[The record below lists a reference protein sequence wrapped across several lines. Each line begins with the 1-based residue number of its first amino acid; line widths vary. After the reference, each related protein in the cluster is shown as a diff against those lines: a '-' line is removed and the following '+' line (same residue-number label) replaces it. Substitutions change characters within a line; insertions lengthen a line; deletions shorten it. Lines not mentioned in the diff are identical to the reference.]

1 MKLSRNQI
9 LFIAKGFNVANI
21 SVMPGT
27 FGTLAGIPLCFLL
40 SFLNTPAGLP
50 FQALFVTAFILF
62 AVWIA
67 EEAVS
72 ILNQKDPG
80 CIVIDEIAGFAVT
93 MIGVGFSLTSVILAF
108 IAFRFFDILKPFPVK
123 FLEDKIPG
131 GAGVVLDDIA
141 AGIMANIVLRIILAL
156 LGL

>member
-1 MKLSRNQI
+1 MKLNENQI
-9 LFIAKGFNVANI
+9 LFVAKGCNVGNI

-27 FGTLAGIPLCFLL
+27 FGTLVGIPICFLL

-50 FQALFVTAFILF
+50 FQALFAIAFILF
-62 AVWIA
+62 SVWIA
-67 EEAVS
+67 EEAVN

-80 CIVIDEIAGFAVT
+80 CIVIDEIAGFTVT
-93 MIGVGFSLTSVILAF
+93 MIGVGFSVTSVILAF

-123 FLEDKIPG
+123 FLEEKVPG

-141 AGIMANIVLRIILAL
+141 AGIMANIVLRIILAVF
-156 LGL
+156 GI